1 MHEGPSRGSSTVP
14 EDHSR
19 PTVSVI
25 IPCYGQAGYLGEA
38 VASVVAQT
46 FTDWEIVVVDDGSPD
61 DTAEKAQRLVAAH
74 PDRRIRLLRQVNQ
87 GLPSARNNGIAA
99 STGRY
104 ILPLDADNLLM
115 PEMLEKTV
123 ALLEAEPS
131 VAIAYTDYERFGK
144 ESRRNDTGVW
154 NIDALAFSN
163 QLEACSLFRR
173 EVWGAVG
180 GYNPNMRWGYEDWDF
195 WIGAAEHGFVG
206 KRIPEPLFRYRIK
219 PSSMYVKARRHHH
232 GELMRQIALNHPA
245 LFTPGRRLGY
255 SIRRLLGALRYRA
268 RSGLRSLYRRLR
280 RGRPPPAW
288 VA

>member
-219 PSSMYVKARRHHH
+219 EWSRDVGAWKKRRA
-232 GELMRQIALNHPA
+232 LRRQIALNHPA
-245 LFTPGRRLGY
+245 LFTRGRRLGY

>member
-1 MHEGPSRGSSTVP
+1 VAVTP
-14 EDHSR
+14 

-195 WIGAAEHGFVG
+195 WIGAAERGFVG
-206 KRIPEPLFRYRIK
+206 RRIAEPLWRYRKRTDSRNVEAI
-219 PSSMYVKARRHHH
+219 RRE
-232 GELMRQIALNHPA
+232 GELLSQIARNHPA
-245 LFTPGRRLGY
+245 LFTPGRRVRHFV
-255 SIRRLLGALRYRA
+255 RRAWAA
-268 RSGLRSLYRRLR
+268 RPRLKSRIRSLYRRVIGRER
-280 RGRPPPAW
+280 RAG
-288 VA
+288 